1 MSEEERKKIEEKSYQ
16 EQKKRVMVQ
25 EIVEKTPDWILY
37 CVTSQ
42 DQSVLDK
49 MDAQDFWE
57 KLIDQIIKRSEE

>member
-37 CVTSQ
+37 CVTS
-42 DQSVLDK
+42 
-49 MDAQDFWE
+49 
-57 KLIDQIIKRSEE
+57 